1 MGLDKVLEMES
12 SMNNK
17 VGKRTYDDVTNE
29 DEDAQN
35 HLTQSKKP
43 KLPGLARYFNRTCSF
58 SDHHIL

>member
-1 MGLDKVLEMES
+1 LGLDKVLEMES
-12 SMNNK
+12 SKNNK
-17 VGKRTYDDVTNE
+17 VEKRSYDVANE

-43 KLPGLARYFNRTCSF
+43 KLPGLARYCNRPFSF